1 MIKRLRW
8 KFVLINMTIVTIM
21 LCVIF
26 SLMYSFTR
34 MDLESKSIA
43 MMRSIAADP
52 VGQGSPAEQDREVRL
67 PYFTLELGREKEIIA
82 TGGGYYDLSN
92 QQFLQ
97 GVVQDVL
104 GNHAAVGVLEEY
116 NLRYCRVTTPG
127 NQTLVFADI
136 SSEQATLQNLV
147 RSCVV
152 VGVVSFF
159 AFLGLSV
166 FLARWAVHPVEQ
178 AWREQKQFV
187 ADASHELK
195 TPLTVITT
203 NAELLQQPGLDE
215 ESRERLSGN
224 VLGTARHMRGLLEQ
238 MLELARGDQQSGQT
252 AYQPLDLGEV
262 VTGQVLTYEAVF
274 FEEGLE
280 LESRGE
286 ESLSVL
292 GDPVELR
299 QVVDVLLDNAR
310 KYSNPGGKTVV
321 TLRRDGR
328 RKCLLSVSNPGPEIP
343 PQDLPHLFQRF
354 YRSDRARTR
363 GESFGLGLA
372 IAQSIVQRHRG
383 RIWAQSR
390 QGVNT
395 FYVELPTV

>member
-8 KFVLINMTIVTIM
+8 KFICINMTIVTIM

-34 MDLESKSIA
+34 IDLENKSVA

-52 VGQGSPAEQDREVRL
+52 VEQGSPNERGQEVRL
-67 PYFTLELGREKEIIA
+67 PYFILELGREKEIIA

-97 GVVQDVL
+97 RVAQDVL
-104 GNHAAVGVLEEY
+104 GNHAPVGVLEEY
-116 NLRYCRVTTPG
+116 NLRYCRVMTPG

-136 SSEQATLQNLV
+136 SSEQATLNNLL
-147 RSCVV
+147 RSCVFI
-152 VGVVSFF
+152 GVVSFLVF
-159 AFLGLSV
+159 WGLSML
-166 FLARWAVHPVEQ
+166 LARWAVHPVER

-203 NAELLQQPGLDE
+203 NAELLQQPGVDE
-215 ESRERLSGN
+215 KSRERLSGN
-224 VLGTARHMRGLLEQ
+224 VLDTARHMRGLLEQ
-238 MLELARGDQQSGQT
+238 MLELARGDQQAAKT

-262 VTGQVLTYEAVF
+262 VTGEVLTYEAVF
-274 FEEGLE
+274 YEAGLE
-280 LESRGE
+280 LERRGE
-286 ESLSVL
+286 EHVTVQ
-292 GDPVELR
+292 GDSVELR
-299 QVVDVLLDNAR
+299 QVVDILLDNAW
-310 KYSNPGGKTVV
+310 KYSNPRGKTVV
-321 TLRRDGR
+321 ELRGAGR
-328 RKCLLSVSNPGPEIP
+328 RKCVLSVSNPGPEIP

-354 YRSDRARTR
+354 YRCDRARTR

-372 IAQSIVQRHRG
+372 IAHSIVLRHRG
-383 RIWAQSR
+383 RMGAASR

-395 FYVELPTV
+395 FWVELPMV

>member
-26 SLMYSFTR
+26 SLLYSFTR
-34 MDLESKSIA
+34 VDLENKSIA
-43 MMRSIAADP
+43 MMRSIADNPA
-52 VGQGSPAEQDREVRL
+52 GQGSPNEQALQVRL
-67 PYFTLELGREKEIIA
+67 PYFTLQLGQDREIIA

-97 GVVQDVL
+97 QVAQAVL
-104 GNHAAVGVLEEY
+104 DTHGPVGVLEEY
-116 NLRYCRVTTPG
+116 NLRFCRVMTPG
-127 NQTLVFADI
+127 NQTLVFADM

-147 RSCVV
+147 RTCIF
-152 VGVVSFF
+152 VGVVSFLV
-159 AFLGLSV
+159 FLGLSV
-166 FLARWAVHPVEQ
+166 LLARWAVHPVEQ

-203 NAELLQQPGLDE
+203 NAELLQQPGVDE
-215 ESRERLSGN
+215 QARERLSGN
-224 VLGTARHMRGLLEQ
+224 VLGTARHMRTLLEQ
-238 MLELARGDQQSGQT
+238 MLELAKGDHPSSQA
-252 AYQPLDLGEV
+252 AYQPVDFGEV
-262 VTGQVLTYEAVF
+262 VSHEALAYEAVF

-286 ESLSVL
+286 TSVSVL

-299 QVVDVLLDNAR
+299 QVVDILLDNAR
-310 KYSNPGGKTVV
+310 KYSNPGGKTVM
-321 TLRRDGR
+321 TLRREGR
-328 RKCLLSVSNPGPEIP
+328 RKCLLAVSNPGPEIA

-354 YRSDRARTR
+354 YRSDRVRTR
-363 GESFGLGLA
+363 SGSFGLGLA
-372 IAQSIVQRHRG
+372 IAQSMVQRHRG

-395 FYVELPTV
+395 FYVELPTA

>member
-8 KFVLINMTIVTIM
+8 KFVLINMSIVTMM

-26 SLMYSFTR
+26 SLMYYFTR
-34 MDLESKSIA
+34 MDLENKSIA
-43 MMRSIAADP
+43 MMHSIAADP
-52 VGQGSPAEQDREVRL
+52 VGLGSPMGGGQEVRL
-67 PYFTLELGREKEIIA
+67 PYFTLELGQGKEIIA

-97 GVVQDVL
+97 RVAQDVL
-104 GNHAAVGVLEEY
+104 GNREMVGVLEEY
-116 NLRYCRVTTPG
+116 NLRYCRVIRPG

-136 SSEQATLQNLV
+136 SSERATLSNLV

-152 VGVVSFF
+152 IGGLSFF
-159 AFLGLSV
+159 AFLGLSMI
-166 FLARWAVHPVEQ
+166 LARWAVRPVAQ
-178 AWREQKQFV
+178 AWQEQKQFV

-203 NAELLQQPGLDE
+203 NAELLCQPELDE
-215 ESRERLSGN
+215 ESRNRLSGN
-224 VLGTARHMRGLLEQ
+224 VLGMARHMRVLLEQ
-238 MLELARGDQQSGQT
+238 MLELAKGDHPSSQT
-252 AYQPLDLGEV
+252 AYEMVDFGEV
-262 VTGQVLTYEAVF
+262 VSGEALAYEAVF

-286 ESLSVL
+286 ASMPVL
-292 GDPVELR
+292 GDQVALR
-299 QVVDVLLDNAR
+299 QVVDILLDNAR

-321 TLRRDGR
+321 DLRPAGR
-328 RKCLLSVSNPGPEIP
+328 RKCVLAVSNPGPEIS
-343 PQDLPHLFQRF
+343 PQDLPHLFRRF
-354 YRSDRARTR
+354 YRSDRVRTPSD
-363 GESFGLGLA
+363 SFGLGLA
-372 IAQSIVQRHRG
+372 IAQSIVLRHRG

-395 FYVELPTV
+395 FYVELPTA

>member
-34 MDLESKSIA
+34 MDLENKSIA

-52 VGQGSPAEQDREVRL
+52 VGQGSPTEHAQEVRL
-67 PYFTLELGREKEIIA
+67 PYFTLELGHETEIIA

-97 GVVQDVL
+97 RVAQDVL
-104 GNHAAVGVLEEY
+104 GTREPVGVLEEY
-116 NLRYCRVTTPG
+116 NLRYCRVMTPG

-136 SSEQATLQNLV
+136 SSEQATLSNLV
-147 RSCVV
+147 HSCVV
-152 VGVVSFF
+152 IGVVSFLI
-159 AFLGLSV
+159 FLGLSML
-166 FLARWAVHPVEQ
+166 LARWAVHPVEQ

-215 ESRERLSGN
+215 DSRERLSGN
-224 VLGTARHMRGLLEQ
+224 VLGTAHHMRSLLEQ
-238 MLELARGDQQSGQT
+238 MLELARGDQQPSR
-252 AYQPLDLGEV
+252 ASYECLDFGEV
-262 VTGQVLTYEAVF
+262 VSSEVLTYEAVF

-286 ESLSVL
+286 ESIPVL
-292 GDPVELR
+292 GDGVELR
-299 QVVDVLLDNAR
+299 QVVDILLDNAR

-321 TLRRDGR
+321 ELRREGR
-328 RKCLLSVSNPGPEIP
+328 RKCVLAVSNPGPEIP
-343 PQDLPHLFQRF
+343 PQDLPHLFRRF
-354 YRSDRARTR
+354 YRCDRARTR
-363 GESFGLGLA
+363 SGSFGLGLA
-372 IAQSIVQRHRG
+372 IAQGIVLRHRG
-383 RIWAQSR
+383 HIWAQSR

-395 FYVELPTV
+395 FWVELPTA

>member
-34 MDLESKSIA
+34 IDLENKSIA

-52 VGQGSPAEQDREVRL
+52 VGQGSPAERGQEVRL
-67 PYFTLELGREKEIIA
+67 PYFTLELGHETEIVA

-97 GVVQDVL
+97 GVAKAVL
-104 GNHAAVGVLEEY
+104 GTHEPVGVLEEY
-116 NLRYCRVTTPG
+116 NLRYCRVMTPG

-136 SSEQATLQNLV
+136 SSEQATLSNLV

-152 VGVVSFF
+152 VGIVSFL
-159 AFLGLSV
+159 ACLGLSV
-166 FLARWAVHPVEQ
+166 GLARWAVHPVEQ

-224 VLGTARHMRGLLEQ
+224 VLGTARHMRSLLEQ
-238 MLELARGDQQSGQT
+238 MLELARGDQQPNKT
-252 AYQPLDLGEV
+252 AYQALDFGELIADE
-262 VTGQVLTYEAVF
+262 VLTYEAVF

-286 ESLSVL
+286 ESVSVL
-292 GDPVELR
+292 GDGVELR

-321 TLRRDGR
+321 ELRHAGR
-328 RKCLLSVSNPGPEIP
+328 RKCVLAVSNPGPEIP
-343 PQDLPHLFQRF
+343 PQDMPHLFQRF

-363 GESFGLGLA
+363 SGSFGLGLS
-372 IAQSIVQRHRG
+372 IAQSIVLRHRG

-395 FYVELPTV
+395 FYVELPTA